1 MRVLITGGT
10 GFVGKHLLD
19 VIASGSTSL
28 SMNEI
33 VIASRS
39 PQLTGHNVETV
50 SWDVTSGPVPKFNV
64 DAVIHAA
71 TPASA
76 ELNLR
81 SPRLMFDQIVE
92 GARHVIEFC
101 ATQSDPPRVVF
112 TSSGAVYGEMPR
124 GVTAWAENSRFAA
137 DPLEARNAY
146 ASGKRAAEAMFALAE
161 HEGVCRPTMARL
173 FAFSGRHLPLERHY
187 ALGNFVRDALYR
199 GIIRVRGDGLTVR
212 SYLDGDDMARWILA
226 ALTGGQDT
234 KVVHVGSEFPISI
247 RDLAEL
253 VQNIART
260 MLHMD
265 IGLQIDR
272 SLSELDGRRRY
283 VPSTRITRSLLNVRQ
298 SVTLSQSIAEMF
310 DFAKLG
316 DLDGANPAKRRR
328 GTTN

>member
-10 GFVGKHLLD
+10 GFVGRHLLD
-19 VIASGSTSL
+19 VIASDSTFL
-28 SMNEI
+28 TLDDVI
-33 VIASRS
+33 VASRS
-39 PQLTGHNVETV
+39 PQETRYDVETV
-50 SWDVTSGPVPKFNV
+50 TWDVTSASVPNLHV

-101 ATQSDPPRVVF
+101 ATQPDPPRVVF

-124 GVTAWAENSRFAA
+124 GVTAWAENSRLAA

-173 FAFSGRHLPLERHY
+173 FAFSGRHLPLERHF

-226 ALTGGQDT
+226 ALANGQDT

-260 MLHMD
+260 LLHMD
-265 IGLQIDR
+265 VELQIDR
-272 SLSELDGRRRY
+272 SFSELDGRRRY
-283 VPSTRITRSLLNVRQ
+283 VPSTKITRSILNVRE
-298 SVTLSQSIAEMF
+298 SVTLSESIAEMF
-310 DFAKLG
+310 NFNMLD
-316 DLDGANPAKRRR
+316 DLDAASPAKRHRDAIL
-328 GTTN
+328 